1 MKQVTNIHPVRSVY
15 VIHVINN
22 DLSMKDIYCHSQDM
36 LNKRVTELCDDK
48 SVHDFTI
55 WQKIDFDLEEK

>member
-1 MKQVTNIHPVRSVY
+1 MKQVTNINRVPSTF

-22 DLSMKDIYCHSQDM
+22 DLTTREVYCHSKDM
-36 LNKRVTELCDDK
+36 LDKRVTELCADK
-48 SVHDFTI
+48 TVHDFTI